1 MSCNCGCNGG
11 GSCNGMENIG
21 GFQTGD
27 TVPLQLK
34 YMDEDGVIPIDEGY
48 DVLVAFYD
56 YKRNLITK
64 GSISDGRLTFVDD
77 HYEILIDH
85 EESMKMIGKV
95 VVEITVYKH
104 DTSNVDHSDKLFSMA
119 FDNRENNK
127 LI

>member
-1 MSCNCGCNGG
+1 MSCNCGCNSG
-11 GSCNGMENIG
+11 CNGAENIG

-34 YMDEDGVIPIDEGY
+34 YMEDGTAIPVEEGY

-64 GSISDGRLTFVDD
+64 GSISDGRLVFNED
-77 HYEILIDH
+77 HYDMVIYHD
-85 EESMKMIGKV
+85 ESLKMVGKV
-95 VVEITVYKH
+95 IVEVTIHKE
-104 DTSNVDHSDKLFSMA
+104 DNSDVDHSDKMFTMT
-119 FDNRENNK
+119 FEDRENNK

>member
-1 MSCNCGCNGG
+1 MSCNCGCNSG
-11 GSCNGMENIG
+11 CNGAENIG

-34 YMDEDGVIPIDEGY
+34 YMDEDGVITIDEGY

-56 YKRNLITK
+56 YKRNLIAK
-64 GSISDGRLTFVDD
+64 GSISDGRLLFVDD

-85 EESMKMIGKV
+85 EESMKMMGKV
-95 VVEITVYKH
+95 IVEITVYKP
-104 DTSNVDHSDKLFSMA
+104 DASNVDHSDKIFSMT
-119 FDNRENNK
+119 FENRENNK